1 MTITTYPEINN
12 QSKIQRVA
20 LRKLSRTAHLAEL
33 KMSYR
38 RKSKEPPTQVINSP
52 EVAIHYIRQ
61 LWDKDTMELREE
73 FVLVCLSNALTVN
86 GWIKL
91 YSGGFQDCPV
101 DIRLILGVALQTASS
116 AIFVAHNHPSGQ
128 VLPSQADRRLTVQIA
143 QACRLLGI
151 RLLDHVIVTSDD
163 AYSFQE
169 REPGALA

>member
-1 MTITTYPEINN
+1 MKISTYCQSDEIQTIEPVVLAEFT
-12 QSKIQRVA
+12 K
-20 LRKLSRTAHLAEL
+20 TAHFAEL
-33 KMSYR
+33 KLSYR
-38 RKSKEPPTQVINSP
+38 RRSKEPPTQVINSP
-52 EVAIHYIRQ
+52 EVAVNYLRQ

-101 DIRLILGVALQTASS
+101 DIRLILGVTLQTASS
-116 AIFVAHNHPSGQ
+116 AILVAHNHPSGQ
-128 VLPSQADRRLTVQIA
+128 VQPSQADRRLTMQIA

-151 RLLDHVIVTSDD
+151 RLLDHVILTVRET
-163 AYSFQE
+163 YSFQE

>member
-12 QSKIQRVA
+12 QSKIKRVA

-33 KMSYR
+33 KISYR
-38 RKSKEPPTQVINSP
+38 TKVRERPSQRINSP
-52 EVAIHYIRQ
+52 ELAIEYLRQ
-61 LWDKDTMELREE
+61 LWDKETLELREE

-91 YSGGFQDCPV
+91 HSGGLQDCPV

-116 AIFVAHNHPSGQ
+116 AILVAHNHPSGQ
-128 VLPSQADRRLTVQIA
+128 VLPSQADRKLTVQIA

-151 RLLDHVIVTSDD
+151 RLLDHVILTADE
-163 AYSFQE
+163 AFSFQE
-169 REPGALA
+169 KEPGTMA